1 MLKNFIKLSIRVL
14 LRNKFYSLLNI
25 MGLSLGLACSI
36 IIMLYLQNDLSYD
49 KHYKDYD
56 QIYRIGTLYNVEDK
70 EDRFALSQAGIAPL
84 LKEEYPEIESYTRMG
99 ETGRVLINYQDEKFF
114 EERIMHAD
122 SGYFNVFT
130 HNFING
136 NPEKAL
142 KQPNSIVLTES
153 LAKRFF
159 ADEDPMGKQLKTAS
173 NDFQVT
179 GIIEDLP
186 DNTHL
191 KFSGLISFH
200 TFTKDNPE
208 TAEQWIRSLWGVG
221 RYSYIKLPKNYDTSD
236 FYKRFPDFY
245 QKYMASMGDVLKGS
259 SEPILQRLDE
269 VHFGEDLQYDRPKG
283 NRSYLYAFISIGIF
297 IMVLACINYM
307 NMATA
312 RSADRAKEVGMR
324 KVFGSEKSQ
333 LITQYLSESILLTII
348 ALVFALSMV
357 EFVLSATSFNA
368 LIGKNLTLDF
378 FSNPLML
385 VGAIVLCIVVGVFSG
400 MYPAFYL
407 SSIQP
412 VKALKGTFK
421 AGKTGFILRKALV
434 SFQFMISI
442 LVVIVTLLMNNQI
455 DYIRSKD
462 LGFDKENI
470 MLVPIR
476 DTLIM
481 KKIPFIKSELMSNPN
496 ITGAT
501 TSDMSIGVQIGRN
514 VFRVEGKNG
523 MENQV
528 FGFIS
533 MDRDYFETMD
543 IELLQGKT
551 FSEGEQNNEQAE
563 FIINKKGASYLA
575 WDEPLGKKIKWG
587 FDEDGSTTIEGTIIA
602 VTEDFNTGSL
612 HDEIEPVIMV
622 KQRNSTGALHL
633 KIKGEDL
640 PATIDFIKDKWKEFD
655 PTRPMDYTFLDED
668 IQDLYTSDE
677 SQSRLIAL
685 FSYICIF
692 ISALGLLGLAS
703 FSTEQRMKEI
713 AVRKVMGASVSNIV
727 FILYK
732 DIIYLII
739 IAAVVSFPLAYQ
751 AFDYWLQ
758 GFAYKVGVDYIIF
771 IFIAFLALVLSFLTI
786 AFHTVRAAR
795 QNPAQLLKYE

>member
-49 KHYKDYD
+49 KHYENYD
-56 QIYRIGTLYNVEDK
+56 QIYRIGTRYNIEDK
-70 EDRFALSQAGIAPL
+70 EDRFALSQSGIGPL
-84 LKEEYPEIESYTRMG
+84 LKEEYPEVENYVRLG
-99 ETGRVLINYQDEKFF
+99 ETGRILINYEDKKFF
-114 EERIMHAD
+114 EESIMHCD
-122 SGYFNVFT
+122 SSYFDIFS
-130 HNFING
+130 HKFISG
-136 NPEKAL
+136 NPQTCL
-142 KQPNSIVLTES
+142 DNPNSMVLTES
-153 LAKRFF
+153 LAKKFF
-159 ADEDPMGKQLKTAS
+159 GNENPMGKQLKTVA
-173 NDFQVT
+173 NDYQITAV
-179 GIIEDLP
+179 IEDIP

-191 KFSGLISFH
+191 KFSGLICFH

-221 RYSYIKLPKNYDTSD
+221 RYSYIKLPKNYDTED
-236 FYKRFPDFY
+236 FFARFPDFY
-245 QKYMASMGDVLKGS
+245 NKYMASLGEVLKGT

-269 VHFGEDLQYDRPKG
+269 VHFGENLQYDRPKG
-283 NRSYLYAFISIGIF
+283 NQSYLYAFISIGVF

-333 LITQYLSESILLTII
+333 LMIQYISESILLTII
-348 ALVFALSMV
+348 ALVFALSFV
-357 EFVLSATSFNA
+357 EFTLSATPFNE
-368 LIGKNLTLDF
+368 LIGKNLALNF
-378 FSNPLML
+378 LENPLL
-385 VGAIVLCIVVGVFSG
+385 FFGSIILCIVVGIFSG

-421 AGKTGFILRKALV
+421 AGKAGFILRKALV

-442 LVVIVTLLMNNQI
+442 LVVIVTLLMNNQM
-455 DYIRSKD
+455 DYIHSKD
-462 LGFDKENI
+462 LGFDKENV

-481 KKIPFIKSELMSNPN
+481 KKMPSIKSELLSNPN
-496 ITGAT
+496 IVGAT
-501 TSDMSIGVQIGRN
+501 TSDMNVGVQIGRN
-514 VFRVEGKNG
+514 VFRVETDNG

-528 FGFIS
+528 FGFMMMS
-533 MDRDYFETMD
+533 RDYFETMD
-543 IELLQGKT
+543 IDLL
-551 FSEGEQNNEQAE
+551 EGETFDDGEQDNDHAE
-563 FIINKKGASYLA
+563 FIINETGADYLG
-575 WDEPLGKKIKWG
+575 WSNPIGKKIEWG
-587 FDEDGSTTIEGTIIA
+587 FDNDGNTTIKGTIIGI
-602 VTEDFNTGSL
+602 TGDFNTGSL
-612 HDEIEPVIMV
+612 HDVIEPVMMV
-622 KQRNSTGALHL
+622 KQRNSTGSLHL
-633 KIKGEDL
+633 KLKGEDL
-640 PATIDFIKDKWKEFD
+640 PQTIAFIKEKWSEFD
-655 PTRPMDYTFLDED
+655 PSRPLDYTFLDED
-668 IQDLYTSDE
+668 IQDLYTNDE
-677 SQSRLIAL
+677 SQSRLIAI

-703 FSTEQRMKEI
+703 FSTEQRTKEI

-739 IAAVVSFPLAYQ
+739 IAALVSFPLAYQ

-758 GFAYKVGVDYIIF
+758 GFAYKVDVAYIIF
-771 IFIAFLALVLSFLTI
+771 IFIAFMALLLAFITI